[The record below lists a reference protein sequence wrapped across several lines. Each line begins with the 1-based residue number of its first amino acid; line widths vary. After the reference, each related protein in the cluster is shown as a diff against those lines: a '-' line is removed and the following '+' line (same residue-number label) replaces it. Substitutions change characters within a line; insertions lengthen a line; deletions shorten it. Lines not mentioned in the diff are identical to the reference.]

1 MSDVVSRCPNG
12 ATENSPA
19 FQRWVNVL
27 EMLPSPVGTTELLGI
42 AGTTARDFF
51 CPFETQFPLPPIP
64 TVETVGYCRA
74 SLRDWGGL
82 NAALQTNGEAR

>member
-1 MSDVVSRCPNG
+1 MSDVVSRCPIG
-12 ATENSPA
+12 ANENSPA

-27 EMLPSPVGTTELLGI
+27 EMLPSPEGTIEVFGI

-51 CPFETQFPLPPIP
+51 RPSGTQFPLPPIP

-74 SLRDWGGL
+74 SLRDERG
-82 NAALQTNGEAR
+82 A